1 MVVPVSLCFNKL
13 CKKKVIML
21 CSNKVYLKTAA
32 LLAWGKEAGNFI
44 GVRCGEI
51 IRIW

>member
-1 MVVPVSLCFNKL
+1 
-13 CKKKVIML
+13 ML

-44 GVRCGEI
+44 GV
-51 IRIW
+51 